1 MKRSL
6 VLGSG
11 LLLAAGAVVLPLRAA
26 TADGGSKRVHL
37 VLVETSTAFHL
48 IDAPAPA
55 ADGAAGDVVTFES
68 NLSRNGKTVG
78 SLAGSCLQ
86 LRADATL
93 DDCNVTVTVG
103 DSSYRM
109 AGPFD
114 PAAGGTLTI
123 LGGTGSWVGVGG
135 TDTIVNQPDGTAI
148 HTIEL
153 VRP

>member
-11 LLLAAGAVVLPLRAA
+11 LLLAAGAVLVPLRAA

-37 VLVETSTAFHL
+37 VLLETSTGFHL

-55 ADGAAGDVVTFES
+55 ADGAAGDIGTFES

-78 SLAGSCLQ
+78 SLAGACVQ
-86 LRADATL
+86 LRADGTL

-109 AGPFD
+109 GGPFD
-114 PAAGGTLTI
+114 PATGGTLTI
-123 LGGTGSWVGVGG
+123 VGGTGSWVGAAG
-135 TDTIVNQPDGTAI
+135 TDTISNNPDGSAT
-148 HTIEL
+148 HTIDL